1 MIILPF
7 YFLFITSIPIG
18 LYTITLWKDIPFAL
32 LVVFWA
38 FWFVKLVFEEER
50 GRGATLPKGDHHS
63 VPAADSLGTLSL

>member
-1 MIILPF
+1 MIVLPF

-38 FWFVKLVFEEER
+38 FWFVKLVSRSKREGSGTPE
-50 GRGATLPKGDHHS
+50 GR
-63 VPAADSLGTLSL
+63 